1 MANVGICENHFGGKM
16 ELILSVVEE
25 RRTGNLGFLVVPNHP
40 TVAFIVGS
48 EGPILLSAF
57 VRDPMWMMVENIAGL
72 LCSRRGTRHLIE
84 LANWVERTL
93 TIGVTPAEKCYTL
106 SADPHKCLAS
116 YPLADME
123 LHLWD
128 IGCAAVLETC
138 RRSRIRPARIP
149 PPPKDRS
156 IHLEILGGNRP
167 RATSPRR

>member
-128 IGCAAVLETC
+128 IGCAKIFTAFFKVETNTRKIGFKCEGEIIECFDVLIVE
-138 RRSRIRPARIP
+138 RR
-149 PPPKDRS
+149 
-156 IHLEILGGNRP
+156 LN
-167 RATSPRR
+167 